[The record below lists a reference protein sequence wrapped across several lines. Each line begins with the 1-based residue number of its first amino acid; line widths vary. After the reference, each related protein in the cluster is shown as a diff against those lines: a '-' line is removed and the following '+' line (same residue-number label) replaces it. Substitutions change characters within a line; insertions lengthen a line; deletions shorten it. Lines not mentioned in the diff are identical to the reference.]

1 MTVDTREF
9 VHVNGVD
16 RQAAYEGTELCSVLA
31 ASPDWEKATAQAAQ
45 TDDPAGD
52 LPEELDS
59 FKRDRLDA
67 IATDLG
73 VDRPGDLPNKGAVID
88 AIRTAQA
95 AQTDDPGPD
104 PQGDES

>member
-1 MTVDTREF
+1 MTVATREF

-31 ASPDWEKATAQAAQ
+31 ASQDWEKASAQAAQ
-45 TDDPAGD
+45 TDNTAPANPED
-52 LPEELDS
+52 LDTL
-59 FKRDRLDA
+59 KRDRLDT

-88 AIRTAQA
+88 AIRAAQA
-95 AQTDDPGPD
+95 AQTDDAGSD